1 MLIKFELAKRLQ
13 EFDIVPGNIDLWAY
27 DPNQPNTALN
37 AIDEFYNSPDEY
49 LETLIPTYQQSELQ
63 TYLRNRKILVE
74 VAPVDSWD
82 NWTYAIYM
90 EDSFSP
96 FFKALPDTSDFPE
109 FPTYEDAL
117 EAGLAKAIDFL

>member
-13 EFDIVPGNIDLWAY
+13 ELDIVPGNIDLWVY
-27 DPNQPNTALN
+27 DSNHPNIVLN
-37 AIDEFYNSPDEY
+37 AVDEFYNSPDEY

-74 VAPVDSWD
+74 VVPVDSWD
-82 NWTYAIYM
+82 NWTYSIYV
-90 EDSFSP
+90 EDCFAP
-96 FFKALPDTSDFPE
+96 FAKVAPEDISLE

-117 EAGLAKAIDFL
+117 EAGLTKAIDFL

>member
-13 EFDIVPGNIDLWAY
+13 ELDIVPGNIDLWAY
-27 DPNQPNTALN
+27 DPNQPSTALN

-49 LETLIPTYQQSELQ
+49 LDTLVPTYQQSELQ

-74 VAPVDSWD
+74 VVPVDSWD

-90 EDSFSP
+90 EDCLAP
-96 FFKALPDTSDFPE
+96 FFRATSSEYFPE

-117 EAGLAKAIDFL
+117 EAGLTKAIDFL